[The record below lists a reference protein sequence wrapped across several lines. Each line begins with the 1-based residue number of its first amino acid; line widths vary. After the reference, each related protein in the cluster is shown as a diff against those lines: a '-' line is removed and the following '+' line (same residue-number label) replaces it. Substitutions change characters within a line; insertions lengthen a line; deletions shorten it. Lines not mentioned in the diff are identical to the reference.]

1 MKSEKNEA
9 TIWRLFVRKKGEK
22 FNKKTNQREPTRA
35 IIAEEFFAIP

>member
-1 MKSEKNEA
+1 MRQQSDDYLSE
-9 TIWRLFVRKKGEK
+9 KKGEK